1 MTSTSKFFKT
11 FHGGADGSPRQS
23 GCAREELQTSPSPI
37 ETPVGRVSVDE
48 LQGDNQAGE
57 PLIRGV
63 LGSRCQFHPA
73 IASLSPGNGFPRP
86 PFYAALP
93 RIGISLRSLD
103 RARPTLRVST
113 LGRPV
118 HLVRPRPVEFRPHT
132 PEPGTNELCT
142 SAQSRD
148 AGPPHPGR

>member
-1 MTSTSKFFKT
+1 MTSTSNSSRRFMAEQT
-11 FHGGADGSPRQS
+11 VRRENP
-23 GCAREELQTSPSPI
+23 AREELLTSPSPI
-37 ETPVGRVSVDE
+37 EAPVGRVSVDE
-48 LQGDNQAGE
+48 LQGDNQADE
-57 PLIRGV
+57 LLIRDEFGN
-63 LGSRCQFHPA
+63 RCQFHPA

-103 RARPTLRVST
+103 RARRTLRVST

-118 HLVRPRPVEFRPHT
+118 HLVRPGPVEFRPHT
-132 PEPGTNELCT
+132 PEPETNELCT